1 MGFDLRVLVV
11 ALSSFATGSLA
22 GSACVPW
29 LWRRVRGG
37 TPAARARALLR
48 TRALPFSLASGSLVL
63 AVLSFLFFEP
73 RRPDERMALVLL
85 ALAFTGVVFLV
96 AAAIRLA
103 TLLVVTARLERAWLA
118 NAEAVTLDGIDVP
131 AYAVSSAFPI
141 VALVGFVRPRLL
153 VARSVLAGCSPD
165 QLRAIVAHERGHLL
179 RRDNFS
185 RAVLALSPDPL
196 AWLPIARRITEAW
209 HDAAEEA
216 ADDHAAVLGAHG
228 RLTLAEA
235 LLRVARLV
243 PPGASPVIVPASAL
257 YRGENL
263 DRRVR
268 RLLGPQAAVP
278 PRASIWWRA
287 TVTIAVAA
295 AGVLALHAIHELL
308 EAAVTF
314 LP

>member
-22 GSACVPW
+22 GSAVVPF
-29 LWRRVRGG
+29 LWRRVGGG
-37 TPAARARALLR
+37 TPSARARALLR
-48 TRALPFSLASGSLVL
+48 VRALPFTLASGSLAL
-63 AVLSFLFFEP
+63 AVLSFLVFEP
-73 RRPDERMALVLL
+73 RRADERMGLVLL
-85 ALAFTGVVFLV
+85 ALAVVGVVFLL

-103 TLLVVTARLERAWLA
+103 RLLIVTARLERAWRVD
-118 NAEAVTLDGIDVP
+118 AEPVELEGADVP
-131 AYAVSSAFPI
+131 AYAVSSSFPI
-141 VALVGFVRPRLL
+141 VALVGLVRPRLL
-153 VARSVLAGCSPD
+153 IARSVLAGCSAE

-179 RRDNFS
+179 RRDNLS
-185 RAVLALSPDPL
+185 RAVLALSPDLL
-196 AWLPIARRITEAW
+196 AWMPIATRLTAAW

-216 ADDHAAVLGAHG
+216 ADDHAAVLGERG

-235 LLRVARLV
+235 LLRVARLA
-243 PPGASPVIVPASAL
+243 PPGSSPIIVPASAL

-268 RLLGPQAAVP
+268 RLLGPRAAAP
-278 PRASIWWRA
+278 PPASIWWRA
-287 TVTIAVAA
+287 AGTTAVVATGA
-295 AGVLALHAIHELL
+295 LALHAIHELL

>member
-22 GSACVPW
+22 GSAVIPF
-29 LWRRVRGG
+29 LWARVGGG
-37 TPAARARALLR
+37 TPSARARALLR
-48 TRALPFSLASGSLVL
+48 VRALPFALATGSLAL
-63 AVLSFLFFEP
+63 AVLSFLEFEP
-73 RRPDERMALVLL
+73 RRPDERMGLVLV
-85 ALAFTGVVFLV
+85 ALGITGVVFLI

-103 TLLVVTARLERAWLA
+103 RLLLLTSRLERAWMVD
-118 NAEAVTLDGIDVP
+118 AESVVLESVEVP
-131 AYAVSSAFPI
+131 AYAVSSSFPI
-141 VALVGFVRPRLL
+141 VALVGVVRPRLL
-153 VARSVLAGCSPD
+153 VARSVLAACSPE

-179 RRDNFS
+179 RRDNLS
-185 RAVLALSPDPL
+185 RAILAVSPDLL
-196 AWLPIARRITEAW
+196 AWMPMATRLAAAW

-216 ADDHAAVLGAHG
+216 ADDHAAVLGDRG

-235 LLRVARLV
+235 LLRVARLA
-243 PPGASPVIVPASAL
+243 PPGSPPIIVPASAL

-268 RLLGPQAAVP
+268 RLLGPQTAVP
-278 PRASIWWRA
+278 PPASIWWRA
-287 TVTIAVAA
+287 AGTASVVATGA
-295 AGVLALHAIHELL
+295 LALHAIHELL